1 MDNIIIKRM
10 KKEYMKEL
18 LSEIKHITYT
28 HIEDEKDE
36 YNLEIYSVISVAM
49 KLLKKASNKQIKEA
63 YNLDSRRHLTRNKC
77 KTRQIKVWTVF

>member
-36 YNLEIYSVISVAM
+36 YNLEIYSVIGVAM
-49 KLLKKASNKQIKEA
+49 KLMKKVSNKQIKEA
-63 YNLDSRRHLTRNKC
+63 YKELIADHKNFEKVVISKNK
-77 KTRQIKVWTVF
+77 KW

>member
-49 KLLKKASNKQIKEA
+49 TLLKKASNKQIKEA
-63 YNLDSRRHLTRNKC
+63 YKELIADHKNFEKVIISKNK
-77 KTRQIKVWTVF
+77 KW

>member
-18 LSEIKHITYT
+18 LSEIKHITDT
-28 HIEDEKDE
+28 QIEDEKDE

-63 YNLDSRRHLTRNKC
+63 YKELIADHKNFEKVIISKNK
-77 KTRQIKVWTVF
+77 KW

>member
-10 KKEYMKEL
+10 KKEYMEEL

-28 HIEDEKDE
+28 HIEDEEDE
-36 YNLEIYSVISVAM
+36 YNLEIYSVIGVAM

-63 YNLDSRRHLTRNKC
+63 YKELIADHKNFE
-77 KTRQIKVWTVF
+77 KVVISKNRKW